1 MPRFTKKTSVEYVC
15 QTCGHKSPRWIGKCP
30 ECGAWSSFVE
40 EKTAPEPKRG
50 GVKVLE
56 REKPLPLAEITHDEN
71 ARISCSN
78 QEFNRVLGGGIVPGS
93 LILVGGDPGIGKS
106 TLMLQEA
113 AALAKPDFCVLYVTG
128 EESARQTK
136 MRAQRLGLDSLYL
149 FIFSETNL
157 ELILDEVEKLK
168 PKLIIVDSIQT
179 MYRTEFE
186 SPPGSIS
193 QVRECALAFLN
204 LAKQRSI
211 PIFLIGH
218 VTKDGFI
225 AGPKTLEHMVDTL
238 LQFEGDR
245 DHFFRILRSV
255 KNRFGSTREIGVFE
269 MHELGLREVTNPSEI
284 FLAQRKENI
293 SGSVVVCTMEGSRP
307 ILVEVQALL
316 TPSNYGL
323 PQRTANGFD
332 VKRLALLLAV
342 IEKRVGLRVGTHD
355 VFLNVAG
362 GVDLEEPAADL
373 GVVVAVA
380 SSLKNSV
387 VHPHTM
393 VIGEVGLGG
402 EIRAVP
408 QIDKRLTEAAKLGFK
423 QAVIPKLAA
432 KGLSPIAGM
441 EVVAVEKVDEALELL
456 L

>member
-1 MPRFTKKTSVEYVC
+1 MPRFTKKTSVEYIC
-15 QTCGHKSPRWIGKCP
+15 QSCGHKSPRWIGRCP
-30 ECGAWSSFVE
+30 ECGTWSSFVE
-40 EKTAPEPKRG
+40 EKVAPEPKRG
-50 GVKVLE
+50 GIKVTE
-56 REKPLPLAEITHDEN
+56 RSKPLPLAEISHDEN
-71 ARISCSN
+71 ARLRCSS

-93 LILVGGDPGIGKS
+93 LTLIGGDPGIGKS

-113 AALAKPDFCVLYVTG
+113 AALAKPDFCVLYITG

-136 MRAQRLGLDSLYL
+136 MRAQRLGIDSRYL
-149 FIFSETNL
+149 FILAETSL
-157 ELILDEVEKLK
+157 EAILDEVEKLQ
-168 PKLIIVDSIQT
+168 PKLMIVDSIQT
-179 MYRTEFE
+179 TYRNEFE

-193 QVRECALAFLN
+193 QVRECALAFMN
-204 LAKQRSI
+204 LAKQRSL
-211 PIFLIGH
+211 PVFLIGH
-218 VTKDGFI
+218 VTKEGYL

-316 TPSNYGL
+316 TSSNYGL

-332 VKRLALLLAV
+332 VRRLALLLAV
-342 IEKRVGLRVGTHD
+342 IEKRVGLRVGTFD
-355 VFLNVAG
+355 VFVNVAG
-362 GVDLEEPAADL
+362 GVRLEEPAADL

-380 SSLKNSV
+380 SSLKNAV
-387 VHPHTM
+387 VDPQAV

-408 QIDKRLTEAAKLGFK
+408 QVDKRLVEAAKLGFK
-423 QAVIPKLAA
+423 HAVIPKLSI
-432 KGLSPIAGM
+432 KGLLKPAGI
-441 EVVAVEKVDEALELL
+441 EVVAVEKVDEALDKLL
-456 L
+456 

>member
-1 MPRFTKKTSVEYVC
+1 
-15 QTCGHKSPRWIGKCP
+15 
-30 ECGAWSSFVE
+30 
-40 EKTAPEPKRG
+40 
-50 GVKVLE
+50 
-56 REKPLPLAEITHDEN
+56 
-71 ARISCSN
+71 
-78 QEFNRVLGGGIVPGS
+78 
-93 LILVGGDPGIGKS
+93 
-106 TLMLQEA
+106 
-113 AALAKPDFCVLYVTG
+113 
-128 EESARQTK
+128 
-136 MRAQRLGLDSLYL
+136 
-149 FIFSETNL
+149 
-157 ELILDEVEKLK
+157 
-168 PKLIIVDSIQT
+168 
-179 MYRTEFE
+179 MYRNEFE
-186 SPPGSIS
+186 SAPGSIS

-218 VTKDGFI
+218 VTKEGYL

-342 IEKRVGLRVGTHD
+342 IEKRAGLRVGTHD
-355 VFLNVAG
+355 VFVNVAG
-362 GVDLEEPAADL
+362 GVYLEEPAADL
-373 GVVVAVA
+373 GVVVAIA

-387 VHPHTM
+387 VEPHTM

-408 QIDKRLTEAAKLGFK
+408 QIEKRLTEAAKLGFK
-423 QAVIPKLAA
+423 HAVAPKLAM
-432 KGLSPIAGM
+432 KGLHQPTGIQ
-441 EVVAVEKVDEALELL
+441 VVAVEKVDEALDKLL
-456 L
+456 